1 MSARMLVMV
10 ILLTWIVVGCV
21 VATPSPS
28 PQLTATPIISPKQPE
43 PSRPRIGGRF
53 LGLSDNVLV
62 TFYVRTLTGRKVVW
76 GTRPDGGL
84 WEAVVAV
91 DEGNYVVTAE
101 AEGYVSKPISYTIHI
116 SGDTA
121 YLVRNGQVTNEEA
134 IHLDFHF
141 MPKDSP

>member
-1 MSARMLVMV
+1 M
-10 ILLTWIVVGCV
+10 
-21 VATPSPS
+21 
-28 PQLTATPIISPKQPE
+28 
-43 PSRPRIGGRF
+43 
-53 LGLSDNVLV
+53 
-62 TFYVRTLTGRKVVW
+62 
-76 GTRPDGGL
+76 
-84 WEAVVAV
+84 AV